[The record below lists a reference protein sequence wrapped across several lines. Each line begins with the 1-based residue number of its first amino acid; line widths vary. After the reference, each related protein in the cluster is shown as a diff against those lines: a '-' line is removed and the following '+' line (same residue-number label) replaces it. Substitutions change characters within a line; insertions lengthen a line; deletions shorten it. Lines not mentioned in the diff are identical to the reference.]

1 MQRAITSGDRQTFRK
16 AREVIM
22 SRDRGVLELLDFKVL
37 NFLMHRTIPF
47 LQSRSVHRLPVKDM
61 LLYLGHTS
69 TQRLQESLSRL
80 GKANVEIDYR
90 DEAGDEHHAVI
101 HYLSFDISRTENGYI
116 VFAFDPLLMQMLSDP
131 DIYGTLNINTFQKF
145 RSPHSMKLYEVLS
158 LYVKRRIPVW
168 DVSIDELRD
177 ILGVDGSYAKRLDN
191 FRTRVIEASVAEINE
206 VADFSVR
213 VDYVRGGRGG
223 RILRC
228 KFETSLKT
236 SVDMLATPKTGV
248 EPASRH
254 NRGFRDR
261 FTVDLIDGRTDDER
275 GDTAVL
281 RPETLAAAR
290 QIMREE
296 DDLQGLEEAWR
307 LDMKERRVIDPDQS
321 FLQWLNLRNERSE
334 SPELEEIDE
343 DTIAALLE
351 NFQ

>member
-1 MQRAITSGDRQTFRK
+1 
-16 AREVIM
+16 M
-22 SRDRGVLELLDFKVL
+22 SRDQGELELIDSKVL

-116 VFAFDPLLMQMLSDP
+116 VFAFDPLLIQMLSDP
-131 DIYGTLNINTFQKF
+131 DIYGTLNINAFQKF

-168 DVSIDELRD
+168 DVSIDELRR
-177 ILGVDGSYAKRLDN
+177 ILGVDGSYAKRQDN
-191 FRTRVIEASVAEINE
+191 FRTRVIEASVAEVNE
-206 VADFSVR
+206 VADFNVK
-213 VDYVRGGRGG
+213 VEYIRGGRGG

-228 KFETSLKT
+228 KFETSFKT
-236 SVDMLATPKTGV
+236 SAELLASPKTVSDPIG
-248 EPASRH
+248 RG
-254 NRGFRDR
+254 RGFRDR
-261 FTVDLIDGRTDDER
+261 YTVDLIDGQTDDER
-275 GDTAVL
+275 GDTAAL
-281 RPETLAAAR
+281 RSETLVAAR

-296 DDLQGLEEAWR
+296 DDLQGLEDAWR
-307 LDMKERRVIDPDQS
+307 RDMKERRVIDPDQS
-321 FLQWLNLRNERSE
+321 FLQWLSLRNERSG

-351 NFQ
+351 KFQ